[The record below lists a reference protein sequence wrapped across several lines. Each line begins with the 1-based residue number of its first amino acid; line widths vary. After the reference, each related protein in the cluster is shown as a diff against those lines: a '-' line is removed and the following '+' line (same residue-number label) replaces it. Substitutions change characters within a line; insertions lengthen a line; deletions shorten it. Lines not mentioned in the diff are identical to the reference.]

1 MLPLDTIMSKNTKV
15 PWRIIEGEAVL
26 VKVDSGEV
34 IHLNEVAA
42 EIWRIIDGKK
52 SISEIIDHIH
62 DHFEVGREQAKK
74 DTLEF
79 FQSLSEKNLIIEK
92 GSE

>member
-1 MLPLDTIMSKNTKV
+1 MLPLDTIISKNERV
-15 PWRIIEGEAVL
+15 PWRIIEGEAIL

-42 EIWRIIDGKK
+42 EIWRIIDGKRK
-52 SISEIIDHIH
+52 ISEIVDQIQNDF
-62 DHFEVGREQAKK
+62 DVDREQAEN

-79 FQSLSEKNLIIEK
+79 IQSLSDINLVTEK
-92 GSE
+92 GK

>member
-1 MLPLDTIMSKNTKV
+1 MRPLDTIILKNERV
-15 PWRIIEGEAVL
+15 PWRIIEGEAIL

-42 EIWRIIDGKK
+42 EIWRIIDGKRK
-52 SISEIIDHIH
+52 ISEIVDHIQK
-62 DHFEVGREQAKK
+62 DFDVDREQAEK

-79 FQSLSEKNLIIEK
+79 IKSLSDINLVTEK
-92 GSE
+92 GK

>member
-1 MLPLDTIMSKNTKV
+1 MRPLDTIVFKNERV
-15 PWRIIEGEAVL
+15 PWRIIEGEAIL

-42 EIWRIIDGKK
+42 EIWRIIDGKRK
-52 SISEIIDHIH
+52 ISEIVDHIQK
-62 DHFEVGREQAKK
+62 DFDVDKEQAEK

-79 FQSLSEKNLIIEK
+79 IQSLLNINLVTEK
-92 GSE
+92 GK

>member
-1 MLPLDTIMSKNTKV
+1 MLPLDTIILKNDRV
-15 PWRIIEGEAVL
+15 PWRIIEGEAIL

-42 EIWRIIDGKK
+42 EIWRIIDGKRK
-52 SISEIIDHIH
+52 TSEIIDHIQK
-62 DHFEVGREQAKK
+62 DFDVDREQAEK

-79 FQSLSEKNLIIEK
+79 IKSLSDINLVTEK
-92 GSE
+92 GK

>member
-1 MLPLDTIMSKNTKV
+1 MLPLDTIILKNERV
-15 PWRIIEGEAVL
+15 PWRIIEDEAIL

-42 EIWRIIDGKK
+42 EIWRIIDGKRK
-52 SISEIIDHIH
+52 ISEIVDHIQK
-62 DHFEVGREQAKK
+62 DFDVDREQAEK

-79 FQSLSEKNLIIEK
+79 IKSLSNINLVTETGK
-92 GSE
+92 

>member
-1 MLPLDTIMSKNTKV
+1 MFPLDAIIVKNERV
-15 PWRIIEGEAVL
+15 PWRIIEGEAIL

-42 EIWRIIDGKK
+42 EIWRKIDGQRK
-52 SISEIIDHIH
+52 ISEIIDLIQK
-62 DHFEVGREQAKK
+62 DFDVDREQAEK

-79 FQSLSEKNLIIEK
+79 IKSLSDINLVTKK
-92 GSE
+92 GK